1 MIIALEII
9 AVVFALLYL
18 FFAMQQNILCWYAAF
33 ISTFI
38 YTVIYW
44 DVSLY
49 MQSLLNI
56 YYLLMAIYGWFSWK
70 NKLEIDD
77 NYVVAWSYKNHFI
90 VILIILFLTV
100 ISGLFLKDTDAV
112 YPFLDSFTTWASVI
126 TTFMVAQKV
135 LSNWLFWVVINF
147 IAIFLNFD
155 RQLYFTVALLVSY
168 QFISIYGY
176 YQWRKS
182 YYCLLYTSDA
192 ADDP

>member
-77 NYVVAWSYKNHFI
+77 NYVVALS
-90 VILIILFLTV
+90 LIHI
-100 ISGLFLKDTDAV
+100 
-112 YPFLDSFTTWASVI
+112 
-126 TTFMVAQKV
+126 
-135 LSNWLFWVVINF
+135 
-147 IAIFLNFD
+147 
-155 RQLYFTVALLVSY
+155 
-168 QFISIYGY
+168 
-176 YQWRKS
+176 
-182 YYCLLYTSDA
+182 
-192 ADDP
+192 